1 MLNQLL
7 PKLNFPEYVFR
18 YKKTPNGQLLIFDDI
33 RKKFIILT
41 PEEWVRQNLIAFLIN
56 EKKYPK
62 SLIAVEKS
70 LKLNGTN
77 KRSDIRIYGA
87 NKNLILLAECK
98 AHYISLNQK
107 SIEQVL
113 RYEISQQSKI
123 IVVSNGLQL
132 ICLKKNEEGKFIAQP
147 GLPEYTTI

>member
-1 MLNQLL
+1 MLNPLL

-18 YKKTPNGQLLIFDDI
+18 YKKNPSGQLLIFDDI

-62 SLIAVEKS
+62 SLIAVEKR

-98 AHYISLNQK
+98 AHYITLNQK
-107 SIEQVL
+107 SIEQVM
-113 RYEISQQSKI
+113 RYELSQHSKI
-123 IVVSNGLQL
+123 IIVSNGLKI
-132 ICLKKNEEGKFIAQP
+132 ICLKKNTEGKFDFITE
-147 GLPEYTTI
+147 LPEYSSV